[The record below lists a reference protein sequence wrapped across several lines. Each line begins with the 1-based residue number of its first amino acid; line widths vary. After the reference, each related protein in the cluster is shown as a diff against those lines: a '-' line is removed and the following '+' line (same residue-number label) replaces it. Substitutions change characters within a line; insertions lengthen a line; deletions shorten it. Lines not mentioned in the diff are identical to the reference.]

1 VSAHDRIVP
10 PEGHGEVLCDP
21 PYAEWS
27 GLILANRVS
36 AERWPE
42 GLRALREEA
51 RADVLK
57 TADEYSRARG
67 IAALEDG
74 DDTRPIVMTGHQP
87 ELYHPGVW
95 VKDFLLDLLASETDA
110 AAVDLVVDTDR
121 ASALSL
127 NIPRLGP
134 PVDVQ
139 TVTLAPEAEGSF
151 CQAPVPDE
159 SARAAFRA
167 EGTEALFKL
176 PAPALAHHFAT
187 FCDALDAAATMAN
200 DRADLMTIARRAYEA
215 PVGSSY
221 LELPVSQMARTSSFG
236 HFAESIIADAARF
249 RRVMNEA
256 LGAYRERTATR
267 SAAQPFPDLEADGD
281 LTELPF
287 WLLRDGRRERV
298 WVHTA
303 GSLYT
308 GEGDAR
314 ERVRLPGGTG
324 SVEGLLAQGW
334 VLAPK
339 ALTLTLF
346 ARLFASD
353 LFIHGTGGGRYDRV
367 TDAVVRAYLGV
378 EPPRYVVAS
387 MTLLLPLGGHVATT
401 EELSELAQALHR
413 LEHNPD
419 AMLDEVEFD
428 DDDECRAAHA
438 LAAEKAALVEA
449 IGRPGADRKQLGM
462 RIREVNASLAALLEP
477 VAAGLRERLERAR
490 SAHDAAEVLMD
501 RTYAYCLWDPRE
513 VMDKVRWPQHPS
525 RG

>member
-1 VSAHDRIVP
+1 MSAHGRIAP

-27 GLILANRVS
+27 GLILANRASV
-36 AERWPE
+36 ETWPQA
-42 GLRALREEA
+42 LRSLREEA
-51 RADVLK
+51 RADVLEA
-57 TADEYSRARG
+57 ADAYSRARG
-67 IAALEDG
+67 IATLADKDAAG
-74 DDTRPIVMTGHQP
+74 PIVMTGHQP

-95 VKDFLLDLLASETDA
+95 VKDFLLDLLASEADA
-110 AAVDLVVDTDR
+110 AGIDLVVDTDR
-121 ASALSL
+121 ASGVSL
-127 NIPRLGP
+127 RIPRLGP

-139 TVTLAPEAEGSF
+139 TATLAPETEGSF
-151 CQAPVPDE
+151 CQAAVPDAV
-159 SARAAFRA
+159 ARAAFRA
-167 EGTEALFKL
+167 EGAEALSKL
-176 PAPALAHHFAT
+176 PAPALAHHFET
-187 FCDALDAAATMAN
+187 FCDALDEAASTAG
-200 DRADLMTIARRAYEA
+200 DLADLMTIARRAYERPA
-215 PVGSSY
+215 GTAY
-221 LELPVSQMARTSSFG
+221 LELPVSQMARTPSFG
-236 HFAESIIADAARF
+236 HFAESIIADAGRF
-249 RRVMNEA
+249 RLAMNEA
-256 LGAYRERTATR
+256 LGAYRERTGTR
-267 SAAQPFPDLEADGD
+267 SVAQPFPDLEADGD

-303 GSLYT
+303 GSLYA

-314 ERVRLPGGTG
+314 GPVPVPSDTG
-324 SVEGLLAQGW
+324 RVEGLLAQGW

-367 TDAVVRAYLGV
+367 TDAVIRACFGV

-387 MTLLLPLGGHVATT
+387 MTLLLPLGAHVATT
-401 EELSELAQALHR
+401 DEVSALTQALHR

-428 DDDECRAAHA
+428 DDEECRAARA
-438 LAAEKAALVEA
+438 LVEEKAALVEE
-449 IGRPGADRKQLGM
+449 ISRPGADRKRLGL

-477 VAAGLRERLERAR
+477 VAADLRERLERAQ

-513 VMDKVRWPQHPS
+513 VMDKVRWPPHPE
-525 RG
+525 GG